1 MLKEEG
7 IIPRAIS
14 ALFGS
19 IDSSATTVYCSFIQ
33 IYNEKV
39 YDLLKSNSLANAI
52 ELREDNDNNMHME
65 GVTEYI
71 IKSKKDC
78 LRLLFRG
85 ERNRYQYNKGHKSN
99 SLQ

>member
-19 IDSSATTVYCSFIQ
+19 IDVSTTVYCSFIQ

-52 ELREDNDNNMHME
+52 ELREDNENNMHME

-85 ERNRYQYNKGHKSN
+85 ERNRYSDDKGNKSN
-99 SLQ
+99 RL

>member
-14 ALFGS
+14 ALFSS
-19 IDSSATTVYCSFIQ
+19 IDVSTTVYCSFIQ

-52 ELREDNDNNMHME
+52 ELREDNENNMHME

-85 ERNRYQYNKGHKSN
+85 ERNRY
-99 SLQ
+99 